1 MLDDALLRAQ
11 NIVLLVYEIEE
22 VFVSSLLCHTIRM
35 VNRCAVWVLAP
46 IIVWNSLPMVV
57 RQYVWFSDSLAA
69 FKLELTTKLLNS
81 FF

>member
-46 IIVWNSLPMVV
+46 IIVWNSA
-57 RQYVWFSDSLAA
+57 DGC
-69 FKLELTTKLLNS
+69 
-81 FF
+81 